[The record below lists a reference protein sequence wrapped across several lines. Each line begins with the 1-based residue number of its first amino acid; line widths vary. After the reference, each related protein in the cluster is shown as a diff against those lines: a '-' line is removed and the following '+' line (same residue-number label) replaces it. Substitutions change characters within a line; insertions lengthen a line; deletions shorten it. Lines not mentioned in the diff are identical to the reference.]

1 MSAELRVREVP
12 GKSSSTAFSTRES
25 ESAGQADDQ
34 PYEGEAIG
42 DAPGAEA
49 QDRVLTES
57 QASVLVESL
66 SRPLTVRSIALTVL
80 TILASLY
87 ALRVAR
93 DFLLPIA
100 VAMMLKFLLSPFVR
114 WLTKL
119 RIAPPIG
126 AALVLLGFCGAVGY
140 GGYVL
145 TDPARDWLQ
154 ELPHSVREAS
164 WKLRDFKNSFNRVTS
179 AAKQIEELT
188 TVEQGETAEDNA
200 GGAEFVVQTKPA
212 PATNNS
218 LVGSAWRAVSAAIV
232 TIILLYLLLASYDSF
247 LRKLVV
253 MLPRLREKKIAV
265 EIVRSVERQ
274 ISVYV
279 LTVALINLALGAA
292 VALALHFAGMP
303 NPMLWGVLVAL
314 LNFIPYVGGLIGV
327 VVIGL
332 AAMLTFPTVGQAL
345 IPPLSYAA
353 LNGLE
358 GMVITPLLLGRR
370 FSLSPVAVFLWLLL
384 WGSLWGVPGALI
396 AMPMLVGL
404 RILCENI
411 RPLAPLGEFLA
422 R

>member
-1 MSAELRVREVP
+1 MRRAP
-12 GKSSSTAFSTRES
+12 DDSSLMPFGACAPASS
-25 ESAGQADDQ
+25 
-34 PYEGEAIG
+34 GEAG
-42 DAPGAEA
+42 APNDDEAVRDVAEA
-49 QDRVLTES
+49 EEDEPVLPEP
-57 QASVLVESL
+57 QASVLIDYL

-80 TILASLY
+80 TILATLY

-100 VAMMLKFLLSPFVR
+100 IAMMLKFLLSPFVR

-119 RIAPPIG
+119 KIAPPIG
-126 AALVLLGFCGAVGY
+126 AALVLVGFCGAVGY
-140 GGYVL
+140 GSYRL
-145 TDPARDWLQ
+145 ANPARDWLQ

-164 WKLRDFKNSFNRVTS
+164 WKLRDFKDSFNQVTS

-188 TVEQGETAEDNA
+188 TVEEEGVDDAARGTEI
-200 GGAEFVVQTKPA
+200 VVQAKPA
-212 PATNNS
+212 PATNS
-218 LVGSAWRAVSAAIV
+218 TLVGSAWRAGGAAIV
-232 TIILLYLLLASYDSF
+232 TIILLYFLLASYDSF
-247 LRKLVV
+247 LRKLVA

-265 EIVRSVERQ
+265 EIVRSVEQQ

-279 LTVALINLALGAA
+279 LTVTLINLGLGAA
-292 VALALHFAGMP
+292 VALALHLAGMP
-303 NPMLWGVLVAL
+303 NPLLWGVMVAF
-314 LNFIPYVGGLIGV
+314 LNFIPYVGGLVGV

-332 AAMLTFPTVGQAL
+332 AALLTFPTFGEAL
-345 IPPLSYAA
+345 VPPLWYAA

-358 GMVITPLLLGRR
+358 GMVVTPLLLGRR
-370 FSLSPVAVFLWLLL
+370 FSLSPVAVFIWLLL

-396 AMPMLVGL
+396 AVPMLVGL